1 MSAHSR
7 LTRINQLQIE
17 KNRKGG
23 EVRSF
28 WLCKG
33 VVSLLKGK
41 VIGVLLLVLLI
52 LAGGAGGYV
61 WNMMRPVEAS
71 SEPVVFEIKSGSGIS
86 KIADQLQQEGLI
98 RNSLVFK
105 GYLKW
110 KNMGSNFM
118 AGKYA
123 MNPGVTYDEIIH
135 KLSSGEVVPEE
146 MVKFT
151 IPEGYTVLQMA
162 DKLSAEGIVDKKEFL
177 KLANDPSAFDV
188 DIIKSIPVDEE
199 LRYVLEGYL
208 FPETYEMKK
217 GSNTH
222 DVMQR
227 MLEEFQTK
235 VNSIPDLQAKMDEKK
250 LSLHELLTI
259 ASLVEREV
267 VVDQERALVAGI
279 IYNRIKQDMKL
290 EIDAT
295 VQYLLDKPK
304 ARLLFKDLK
313 VQSPYNTYLNKDLP
327 PGPIA
332 SPSLASIKAALNPE
346 ASEYLFYVTKKDG
359 TSGHLFAKT
368 YKEHQ
373 QNIAKSK
380 AAQ

>member
-1 MSAHSR
+1 M
-7 LTRINQLQIE
+7 
-17 KNRKGG
+17 
-23 EVRSF
+23 
-28 WLCKG
+28 
-33 VVSLLKGK
+33 KGK
-41 VIGVLLLVLLI
+41 VWMILLLIIVI
-52 LAGGAGGYV
+52 AAGGAGAYA
-61 WNMMRPVEAS
+61 WNLMRPLEAS
-71 SEPVVFEIKSGSGIS
+71 TEPIVFEIKSGTGTS
-86 KIADQLQQEGLI
+86 KIAEQLQQEGLI
-98 RNSLVFK
+98 RSGLAFK

-110 KNMGSNFM
+110 KKQGSNFM
-118 AGKYA
+118 AGTYS
-123 MNPGVTYDEIIH
+123 MNPGVSYEEIVN
-135 KLSSGEVVPEE
+135 KLNSGEVVPEE

-162 DKLSAEGIVDKKEFL
+162 DKLSEEGIVNRDEFI

-188 DIIKSIPVDEE
+188 DIIKDIPVDEE

-208 FPETYEMKK
+208 FPETYELKK
-217 GSNTH
+217 DSSTH

-235 VNSIPDLQAKMDEKK
+235 VNSIPDLETELQEKK

-267 VVDQERALVAGI
+267 VVDAERPLVAGV
-279 IYNRIKQDMKL
+279 IYNRIHQDMKL

-313 VQSPYNTYLNKDLP
+313 VESPYNMYLNKGLP

-332 SPSLASIKAALNPE
+332 SPSLPSIQAALQPE

-359 TSGHLFAKT
+359 SSGHLFAKT

-373 QNIAKSK
+373 KNIAKSK

>member
-1 MSAHSR
+1 M
-7 LTRINQLQIE
+7 I
-17 KNRKGG
+17 
-23 EVRSF
+23 
-28 WLCKG
+28 
-33 VVSLLKGK
+33 
-41 VIGVLLLVLLI
+41 LLLIIVI
-52 LAGGAGGYV
+52 AVGGAGAYA
-61 WNMMRPVEAS
+61 WNMMRPLEAS
-71 SEPVVFEIKSGSGIS
+71 TEPIVFEIKSGTGTS
-86 KIADQLQQEGLI
+86 KIAEQLQQEGLI
-98 RNSLVFK
+98 RSGLAFK

-110 KNMGSNFM
+110 KKQGSNFM
-118 AGKYA
+118 AGTYS
-123 MNPGVTYDEIIH
+123 MNPGVSYEEIVN
-135 KLSSGEVVPEE
+135 KLNNGEVVPEE

-162 DKLSAEGIVDKKEFL
+162 DKLSEEGIVDRDEFI

-188 DIIKSIPVDEE
+188 DIIKDIPVDEE

-208 FPETYEMKK
+208 FPETYELKK
-217 GSNTH
+217 DSSTH

-235 VNSIPDLQAKMDEKK
+235 VNSIPNLETELQQKK

-267 VVDQERALVAGI
+267 VVDAERPLVAGV
-279 IYNRIKQDMKL
+279 IYNRIHQDMKL

-313 VQSPYNTYLNKDLP
+313 VESPYNMYLNKGLP

-332 SPSLASIKAALNPE
+332 SPSLPSIQAALQPE

-359 TSGHLFAKT
+359 SSGHLFAKT

>member
-1 MSAHSR
+1 M
-7 LTRINQLQIE
+7 
-17 KNRKGG
+17 
-23 EVRSF
+23 
-28 WLCKG
+28 
-33 VVSLLKGK
+33 KGK
-41 VIGVLLLVLLI
+41 AIVVVLLI
-52 LAGGAGGYV
+52 IVIAAGGAGAAV
-61 WNMMRPVEAS
+61 WNMMRPVAAS
-71 SEPVVFEIKSGSGIS
+71 ADPVVFEIKSGSGTS
-86 KIADQLQQEGLI
+86 QIADQLEQEGLI
-98 RNSLVFK
+98 RSGLAFK

-110 KNMGSNFM
+110 KKQGSSFM
-118 AGKYA
+118 AGTYS
-123 MNPGVTYDEIIH
+123 MNPGVSYDEIIS
-135 KLSSGEVVPEE
+135 KLNSGEVVPEE

-162 DKLSAEGIVDKKEFL
+162 DKLSAEGVVDREEFI
-177 KLANDPSAFDV
+177 KLANDPSSFDV
-188 DIIKSIPVDEE
+188 DIIKDIPVDEE

-208 FPETYEMKK
+208 FPETYELKK
-217 GSNTH
+217 GSSTH

-235 VNSIPDLQAKMDEKK
+235 INTIPDLDSKLKVRN

-267 VVDQERALVAGI
+267 VVDEERALVAGVI
-279 IYNRIKQDMKL
+279 DNRIKQDMKL

-313 VQSPYNTYLNKDLP
+313 VKSPYNSYLNKGLP

-332 SPSLASIKAALNPE
+332 SPSLESIEAALAPE
-346 ASEYLFYVTKKDG
+346 ASDYLFYVTKKDG
-359 TSGHLFAKT
+359 SSGHLFAKT

>member
-1 MSAHSR
+1 M
-7 LTRINQLQIE
+7 
-17 KNRKGG
+17 
-23 EVRSF
+23 
-28 WLCKG
+28 
-33 VVSLLKGK
+33 KGK
-41 VIGVLLLVLLI
+41 VWMILLLIIVI
-52 LAGGAGGYV
+52 AAGGAGAYA
-61 WNMMRPVEAS
+61 WNLMRPLEAS
-71 SEPVVFEIKSGSGIS
+71 TEPIVFEIKSGTGTS
-86 KIADQLQQEGLI
+86 KIAEQLQQEGLI
-98 RNSLVFK
+98 RSGLAFK

-110 KNMGSNFM
+110 KKQGSNFM
-118 AGKYA
+118 AGTYS
-123 MNPGVTYDEIIH
+123 MNPGVSYEQIVN
-135 KLSSGEVVPEE
+135 KLNNGEVVPEE

-162 DKLSAEGIVDKKEFL
+162 DKLSEEGIVDRDEFI

-188 DIIKSIPVDEE
+188 DIIKDIPVDEE

-208 FPETYEMKK
+208 FPETYELKK
-217 GSNTH
+217 DSSTH

-235 VNSIPDLQAKMDEKK
+235 VNSIPDLEKELQEK
-250 LSLHELLTI
+250 NLSLHELLTI

-267 VVDQERALVAGI
+267 VVDAERPLVAGV
-279 IYNRIKQDMKL
+279 IYNRIQQDMKL

-313 VQSPYNTYLNKDLP
+313 VESPYNTYLNKGLP

-332 SPSLASIKAALNPE
+332 SPSLPSIQAALQPE
-346 ASEYLFYVTKKDG
+346 ASDYLFYVTKKDG
-359 TSGHLFAKT
+359 SSEHLFAKT

>member
-1 MSAHSR
+1 M
-7 LTRINQLQIE
+7 
-17 KNRKGG
+17 
-23 EVRSF
+23 
-28 WLCKG
+28 
-33 VVSLLKGK
+33 KGK
-41 VIGVLLLVLLI
+41 VIGILLLVLFI
-52 LAGGAGGYV
+52 LAAAAGGYV
-61 WNMMRPVEAS
+61 WSMMRPMQAS
-71 SEPVVFEIKSGSGIS
+71 TEPVVFEIKSGSGIS
-86 KIADQLQQEGLI
+86 KIADQLQQEGII

-110 KNMGSNFM
+110 NKLGSNFM

-135 KLSSGEVVPEE
+135 KLSSGDVVPEE

-162 DKLSAEGIVDKKEFL
+162 DKLSADGIVDKKEFL

-188 DIIKSIPVDEE
+188 DVIKNIPVDEE

-208 FPETYEMKK
+208 FPETYELKK
-217 GSNTH
+217 GSTTH
-222 DVMQR
+222 EVMQR

-235 VNSIPDLQAKMDEKK
+235 VNSIPDLQAKLEQRK

-267 VVDQERALVAGI
+267 VVDKERALVAGV
-279 IYNRIKQDMKL
+279 IYNRIKEDMKL

-313 VQSPYNTYLNKDLP
+313 VQSPYNTYLNKGLP

-332 SPSLASIKAALNPE
+332 SPSLASIEAALNPE

-368 YKEHQ
+368 YREHQ

>member
-1 MSAHSR
+1 M
-7 LTRINQLQIE
+7 
-17 KNRKGG
+17 
-23 EVRSF
+23 
-28 WLCKG
+28 
-33 VVSLLKGK
+33 KGK
-41 VIGVLLLVLLI
+41 GWLILLLVI
-52 LAGGAGGYV
+52 VVAAGGAGAYA
-61 WNMMRPVEAS
+61 WNMMRPLEAS
-71 SEPVVFEIKSGSGIS
+71 TEPIVFEIKSGTGTS
-86 KIADQLQQEGLI
+86 KIAEQLQQEGLI
-98 RNSLVFK
+98 RSGLAFK

-110 KNMGSNFM
+110 KKQGSNFM
-118 AGKYA
+118 AGTYS
-123 MNPGVTYDEIIH
+123 MNPGVSYEEIVN
-135 KLSSGEVVPEE
+135 KLNNGEVVPEE

-162 DKLSAEGIVDKKEFL
+162 DKLSEEGIVDREEFI

-188 DIIKSIPVDEE
+188 DIIKDVPVDEE

-208 FPETYEMKK
+208 FPETYELKK
-217 GSNTH
+217 DSSTH

-227 MLEEFQTK
+227 MLEEFQTR
-235 VNSIPDLQAKMDEKK
+235 VNSIPDLEKELQEK
-250 LSLHELLTI
+250 NLSLHELLTI

-267 VVDQERALVAGI
+267 VVDAERPLVAGV
-279 IYNRIKQDMKL
+279 IYNRIHQDMKL

-313 VQSPYNTYLNKDLP
+313 VESPYNTYLNKGLP

-332 SPSLASIKAALNPE
+332 SPSLPSIQAALQPE

-359 TSGHLFAKT
+359 SSGHLFAKT

>member
-1 MSAHSR
+1 M
-7 LTRINQLQIE
+7 
-17 KNRKGG
+17 
-23 EVRSF
+23 
-28 WLCKG
+28 
-33 VVSLLKGK
+33 KGK
-41 VIGVLLLVLLI
+41 VILVILLI
-52 LAGGAGGYV
+52 LVIVAGGAGAAV
-61 WNMMRPVEAS
+61 WNMMRPVSDSA
-71 SEPVVFEIKSGSGIS
+71 EPVVFEIKSGSGTS
-86 KIADQLQQEGLI
+86 QIADQLEQEGLI
-98 RNSLVFK
+98 RSGLAFK

-110 KNMGSNFM
+110 KNQGSSFM
-118 AGKYA
+118 AGTYSMK
-123 MNPGVTYDEIIH
+123 PGVSYDEIIT
-135 KLSSGEVVPEE
+135 KLNSGEVVPEE

-162 DKLSAEGIVDKKEFL
+162 DKLSAEGVVEREEFI
-177 KLANDPSAFDV
+177 KLANDPSSFDV
-188 DIIKSIPVDEE
+188 DIIKDIPVDEE
-199 LRYVLEGYL
+199 LRYALEGYL
-208 FPETYEMKK
+208 FPETYELKK
-217 GSNTH
+217 GSSTH

-235 VNSIPDLQAKMDEKK
+235 INTIPDLDSKLKARN

-267 VVDQERALVAGI
+267 VVDEERALVAGVI
-279 IYNRIKQDMKL
+279 DNRIKQDMKL

-313 VQSPYNTYLNKDLP
+313 VQSPYNSYLNKGLP

-332 SPSLASIKAALNPE
+332 SPSLESIEAALAPE
-346 ASEYLFYVTKKDG
+346 ASDYLFYVTKKDG
-359 TSGHLFAKT
+359 SSGHLFAKT

>member
-1 MSAHSR
+1 MSVPSL
-7 LTRINQLQIE
+7 LTKINQLQIE
-17 KNRKGG
+17 ETGRAEKSALFGC
-23 EVRSF
+23 V
-28 WLCKG
+28 KG
-33 VVSLLKGK
+33 VVSFLKGK
-41 VIGVLLLVLLI
+41 AIIVVLLI
-52 LAGGAGGYV
+52 IVIAAGGAGAAV
-61 WNMMRPVEAS
+61 WNMMRPVADS
-71 SEPVVFEIKSGSGIS
+71 ADPVVFEIKSGSGTS
-86 KIADQLQQEGLI
+86 QIADQLEQEGLI
-98 RNSLVFK
+98 RSGLAFK

-110 KNMGSNFM
+110 KKQGSSFM
-118 AGKYA
+118 AGTYS
-123 MNPGVTYDEIIH
+123 MNPGVSYDEIIS
-135 KLSSGEVVPEE
+135 KLNSGEVVPEE

-162 DKLSAEGIVDKKEFL
+162 DKLSAEGVVDREEFI
-177 KLANDPSAFDV
+177 KLANDPSSFDV
-188 DIIKSIPVDEE
+188 DIIKDIPVDEE

-208 FPETYEMKK
+208 FPETYELKK
-217 GSNTH
+217 GSSTH

-235 VNSIPDLQAKMDEKK
+235 INTIPDLDTKLKARN

-267 VVDQERALVAGI
+267 VVDEERALVAGVI
-279 IYNRIKQDMKL
+279 DNRIKQDMKL

-313 VQSPYNTYLNKDLP
+313 VQSPYNSYLNKGLP

-332 SPSLASIKAALNPE
+332 SPSLESIEAALAPE
-346 ASEYLFYVTKKDG
+346 ASDYLFYVTKKDG
-359 TSGHLFAKT
+359 SSGHLFAKT

>member
-1 MSAHSR
+1 M
-7 LTRINQLQIE
+7 
-17 KNRKGG
+17 
-23 EVRSF
+23 
-28 WLCKG
+28 
-33 VVSLLKGK
+33 KGK
-41 VIGVLLLVLLI
+41 AIVVVLLI
-52 LAGGAGGYV
+52 IVIAAGGAGAAV
-61 WNMMRPVEAS
+61 WNMMRPVAAS
-71 SEPVVFEIKSGSGIS
+71 ADPVVFEIKSGSGTS
-86 KIADQLQQEGLI
+86 QIADQLEQEGLI
-98 RNSLVFK
+98 RSGLAFK

-110 KNMGSNFM
+110 KKQGSSFM
-118 AGKYA
+118 AGTYS
-123 MNPGVTYDEIIH
+123 MNPGVSYDEIIS
-135 KLSSGEVVPEE
+135 KLNSGEVVPEE

-162 DKLSAEGIVDKKEFL
+162 DKLSAEGVVDREEFI
-177 KLANDPSAFDV
+177 KLANDPSSFDV
-188 DIIKSIPVDEE
+188 DIIKDIPVDEE

-208 FPETYEMKK
+208 FPETYELKK
-217 GSNTH
+217 GSSTH

-235 VNSIPDLQAKMDEKK
+235 ITTIPDLDSKLKARN

-267 VVDQERALVAGI
+267 VVDEERALVAGVI
-279 IYNRIKQDMKL
+279 DNRIKQDMKL

-313 VQSPYNTYLNKDLP
+313 VKSPYNSYLNKGLP

-332 SPSLASIKAALNPE
+332 SPSLESIEAALAPE
-346 ASEYLFYVTKKDG
+346 ASDYLFYVTKKDG
-359 TSGHLFAKT
+359 SSGHLFAKT

>member
-1 MSAHSR
+1 M
-7 LTRINQLQIE
+7 
-17 KNRKGG
+17 
-23 EVRSF
+23 
-28 WLCKG
+28 
-33 VVSLLKGK
+33 KGK
-41 VIGVLLLVLLI
+41 VWMILLLVI
-52 LAGGAGGYV
+52 VIAAGGAGAYA
-61 WNMMRPVEAS
+61 WNLTRPLEAS
-71 SEPVVFEIKSGSGIS
+71 TEPIVFEIKSGTGTS
-86 KIADQLQQEGLI
+86 KIAEQLQQEGLI
-98 RNSLVFK
+98 RSGLAFK

-110 KNMGSNFM
+110 KKQGSNFM
-118 AGKYA
+118 AGTYS
-123 MNPGVTYDEIIH
+123 MNPGVSYEEIVN
-135 KLSSGEVVPEE
+135 KLNSGEVVPEE

-162 DKLSAEGIVDKKEFL
+162 DKLSEEGIVDRDEFI

-188 DIIKSIPVDEE
+188 DIIKDIPVDEE

-208 FPETYEMKK
+208 FPETYELKK
-217 GSNTH
+217 DSSTH

-235 VNSIPDLQAKMDEKK
+235 VNSIPDLEKELQEKK

-267 VVDQERALVAGI
+267 VVDAERPLVAGV
-279 IYNRIKQDMKL
+279 IYNRIHQDMKL

-313 VQSPYNTYLNKDLP
+313 VESPYNMYLNKGLP

-332 SPSLASIKAALNPE
+332 SPSLPSIQAALQPE

-359 TSGHLFAKT
+359 SSEHLFAKT

>member
-1 MSAHSR
+1 M
-7 LTRINQLQIE
+7 I
-17 KNRKGG
+17 
-23 EVRSF
+23 
-28 WLCKG
+28 
-33 VVSLLKGK
+33 
-41 VIGVLLLVLLI
+41 LLLIIVI
-52 LAGGAGGYV
+52 AAGGAGAYA
-61 WNMMRPVEAS
+61 WNLMRPLEAS
-71 SEPVVFEIKSGSGIS
+71 TEPIVFEIKSGTGTS
-86 KIADQLQQEGLI
+86 KIAEQLQQEGLI
-98 RNSLVFK
+98 RSGLAFK

-110 KNMGSNFM
+110 KKQGSNFM
-118 AGKYA
+118 AGTYS
-123 MNPGVTYDEIIH
+123 MNPGVSYEEIVN
-135 KLSSGEVVPEE
+135 KLNSGEVVPEE

-162 DKLSAEGIVDKKEFL
+162 DKLSEEGIVNRDEFI

-188 DIIKSIPVDEE
+188 DIIKDIPVDEE

-208 FPETYEMKK
+208 FPETYELKK
-217 GSNTH
+217 DSSTH

-235 VNSIPDLQAKMDEKK
+235 VNSIPDLETELQEKK

-267 VVDQERALVAGI
+267 VVDAERPLVAGV
-279 IYNRIKQDMKL
+279 IYNRIHQDMKL

-313 VQSPYNTYLNKDLP
+313 VESPYNMYLNKGLP

-332 SPSLASIKAALNPE
+332 SPSLPSIQAALQPE

-359 TSGHLFAKT
+359 SSGHLFAKT

-373 QNIAKSK
+373 KNIAKSK

>member
-1 MSAHSR
+1 M
-7 LTRINQLQIE
+7 
-17 KNRKGG
+17 
-23 EVRSF
+23 
-28 WLCKG
+28 
-33 VVSLLKGK
+33 KGK
-41 VIGVLLLVLLI
+41 VIGILLLILLI

-61 WNMMRPVEAS
+61 WSMMRPVQAS

-110 KNMGSNFM
+110 NKLGSNFM

-151 IPEGYTVLQMA
+151 IPEGYTVLQTA
-162 DKLSAEGIVDKKEFL
+162 GKLAYEHVVDRDEFI

-188 DIIKSIPVDEE
+188 DIIKGIPVDEE
-199 LRYVLEGYL
+199 LRYALEGYL
-208 FPETYEMKK
+208 FPETYELKK
-217 GSNTH
+217 GSSTH

-227 MLEEFQTK
+227 MLEEFETK
-235 VNSIPDLQAKMDEKK
+235 INSIPDLEAKLQEKK

-259 ASLVEREV
+259 ASLVEKEV
-267 VVDQERALVAGI
+267 VVDKERALVAGV
-279 IYNRIKQDMKL
+279 IYNRINKDMKL

-295 VQYLLDKPK
+295 VQYLLDRPK
-304 ARLLFKDLK
+304 ERLFFKDLK
-313 VQSPYNTYLNKDLP
+313 VQSPYNTYLNKGLP

-332 SPSLASIKAALNPE
+332 SPSLASIKAALHPE